1 MDILSE
7 IFGPGWERE
16 VTGDAVD
23 TTTPSSS
30 TPTPT
35 NRPPSATDKKSNSIK
50 GKGAYDREFCSVA
63 KSTYIR

>member
-7 IFGPGWERE
+7 LFGPGWANE

-35 NRPPSATDKKSNSIK
+35 TRPPSTEKKSNSIK
-50 GKGAYDREFCSVA
+50 GKGAYLAEISV
-63 KSTYIR
+63 

>member
-7 IFGPGWERE
+7 LFGPGWANE

-35 NRPPSATDKKSNSIK
+35 TRPPSAEKKSNSIK
-50 GKGAYDREFCSVA
+50 GKGAYSTHAFSVF
-63 KSTYIR
+63 RFN